1 MRAED
6 ARAVSADALT
16 DSPTMRYVRRCIS
29 WMAERRFFLVDV
41 PLSVIPGSDALRQI
55 TAQLK
60 LEGYDILDD
69 IPGYLSISWE
79 KRNEKKGGR
88 PFRKR

>member
-1 MRAED
+1 MS
-6 ARAVSADALT
+6 V
-16 DSPTMRYVRRCIS
+16 
-29 WMAERRFFLVDV
+29 RRFFHVDV
-41 PLSVIPGSDALRQI
+41 PYALIPGSDALRQI

-79 KRNEKKGGR
+79 KGPEKKGRKR